1 MFVIV
6 GLGNPGREYAKTRH
20 NVGFMTIDKIA
31 ERLNI
36 SVNKKG
42 FRSVYG
48 EGRLGRHARCACK
61 TGNVYEQ
68 FRMGSGRSFEMV
80 QTAA

>member
-36 SVNKKG
+36 SVNKINYAFFLFLFHKIT
-42 FRSVYG
+42 SKIVWQ
-48 EGRLGRHARCACK
+48 
-61 TGNVYEQ
+61 NNI
-68 FRMGSGRSFEMV
+68 
-80 QTAA
+80 

>member
-20 NVGFMTIDKIA
+20 NVGFMTIDRIA

-42 FRSVYG
+42 
-48 EGRLGRHARCACK
+48 CACK